1 MLYTKIQNDQ
11 AVCPAVMLDHF
22 VTQGDIDSVDAT
34 EEELSVANIVP
45 VTAFQGQAP
54 VDGNEYG
61 VEIQQQSDGSWAH
74 ELVQKTISPEQLAN
88 NIARQAQA
96 VKADR
101 DRMIAATDWIV
112 TLAAEESAPVPQAW
126 KTYRQALRDIPSQEG
141 FPFEVVWPTR
151 P

>member
-11 AVCPAVMLDHF
+11 AVCPAVMLDYF

-34 EEELSVANIVP
+34 EEQLAAANIVL
-45 VTAFQGQAP
+45 VTAFTGQAP

-61 VEIQQQSDGSWAH
+61 VEIQQQTDGSWAH
-74 ELVQKTISPEQLAN
+74 ELVQKTISEQQFAN
-88 NIARQAQA
+88 NVAVQAKA

-101 DRMIAATDWIV
+101 DRMIAGTDWIV
-112 TLAAEESAPVPQAW
+112 TKAAEEGTAVSQEW
-126 KTYRQALRDIPSQEG
+126 KTYRQALRDIPLQEG
-141 FPFEVVWPTR
+141 FPFTVTWPTR